1 MPQSPLVTAFEQG
14 APLPDGCDRERLAA
28 RLALIVARA
37 TNLVSELEIPE
48 DALSRALS
56 ANAFAREALLA
67 EGDATLSDDAVAELV
82 IFVGLAL
89 KLRRAPALFDARY
102 VAKLDAT
109 LAHMRLPREL
119 LEDVKQ
125 QVREKFLVPQPD
137 GALRLGEY
145 VGEGRLPGLI
155 RVTATR
161 TALDMLKRK
170 HNQASPI
177 EDLLELPTPGRDP
190 ALAALARQSRDHF
203 RDAFEAAIQTL
214 DQRERNILRLHGLGG
229 VTLEQLASMYGV
241 HRATVVRWLADARQS
256 ILSHTRKT
264 LQTTLH
270 IKVHEL
276 DSLIN
281 LLESGFD
288 LSVERLFRSQVS
300 SASETP

>member
-1 MPQSPLVTAFEQG
+1 MPQSPLVAAFESV
-14 APLPDGCDRERLAA
+14 APLPDDCDRERLAE
-28 RLALIVARA
+28 RLTRTLARA
-37 TNLVSELEIPE
+37 ASLVTELQIPG
-48 DALSRALS
+48 DALSRSLA
-56 ANAFAREALLA
+56 ANEFARIALLA
-67 EGDATLSDDAVAELV
+67 DADANLSDDAVIELA
-82 IFVGLAL
+82 IFVGLEL
-89 KLRRAPALFDARY
+89 KLRRAPALFDTRYIAR
-102 VAKLDAT
+102 LDAT
-109 LAHMRLPREL
+109 LAHMRLPGDL

-125 QVREKFLVPQPD
+125 HVREKFLVAQSD
-137 GALRLGEY
+137 GAFRLAQY

-161 TALDMLKRK
+161 AALDMLKRK
-170 HNQASPI
+170 HNQASPM
-177 EDLLELPTPGRDP
+177 EDLLELPAPGRDP
-190 ALAALARQSRDHF
+190 ALAALAQQSRAQF
-203 RDAFEAAIQTL
+203 REAFEGAIQSL

-264 LQTTLH
+264 LQTNLQ

-288 LSVERLFRSQVS
+288 LSVERLFRSQVTPGP
-300 SASETP
+300 ETP